1 MKSPGPT
8 HPFRKAN
15 KTWSF
20 YVANLRCKLG
30 TQHSAETLHRYP
42 RCRTVQLTCFRA
54 NYTVAKLY
62 LSLGF
67 TETGLDDEFGEP
79 NYQLNGTALNIYR
92 LS

>member
-1 MKSPGPT
+1 MIDATYQGRGYGRAAVIET
-8 HPFRKAN
+8 VRMI
-15 KTWSF
+15 
-20 YVANLRCKLG
+20 LR
-30 TQHSAETLHRYP
+30 RYP
-42 RCRTVQLTCFRA
+42 QCRAVQLTCFRA